1 MSHCYFISVPVW
13 KYVKFWSK
21 RHNVFKLNEIIRRIY
36 TLICIIGRL
45 SRIEQLTRTAYLN
58 PLPNTIKLWESCT
71 LIIFKFFGVFIITDF
86 QLSVNWYLPYW
97 NCFLKLFLFQHIYP
111 HLANYIYSYEVL
123 FIFLTIYKEF

>member
-21 RHNVFKLNEIIRRIY
+21 RHNVFKLYEIIRRIY

-45 SRIEQLTRTAYLN
+45 SRIEHGLFKPTPKYNQVVGILYFNNIQIFWCVYYKWFSIISQLIF
-58 PLPNTIKLWESCT
+58 TILELFFKT
-71 LIIFKFFGVFIITDF
+71 IFIST
-86 QLSVNWYLPYW
+86 Y
-97 NCFLKLFLFQHIYP
+97 IYP

-123 FIFLTIYKEF
+123 FIFLKIYKEF